1 MFSRKQLNLSVLT
14 PEFLDAN
21 TFINDENIKKYAD
34 NPEQYN
40 KVRIELLHQILKA
53 KNKK

>member
-21 TFINDENIKKYAD
+21 TFINDENIKTNRAFTPDIKS
-34 NPEQYN
+34 
-40 KVRIELLHQILKA
+40 
-53 KNKK
+53 